1 VPLVSAIVVVSIPTV
16 VDLPAPFGPD
26 QRPVAV
32 VGFTVAAGRVVE
44 LDLITDPGRLD
55 AVAGSLVDA

>member
-1 VPLVSAIVVVSIPTV
+1 VDGSPPYTGSSA
-16 VDLPAPFGPD
+16 PAGGTSLFPRPF

-55 AVAGSLVDA
+55 GVAGSLVDA